1 MIADGKDEEICFAK
15 KKHSKNIT
23 YLLLSLPFLLLK
35 NTQNRTGGNYK
46 LDRKMFT
53 VKSKYFI
60 LKFHLSLKLATL
72 FCTVLINHKGIITA
86 VLFGYSTDSFSYK
99 L

>member
-1 MIADGKDEEICFAK
+1 MNGMKCNLIADGKDEEICCFAK
-15 KKHSKNIT
+15 KKHSKKIT

-53 VKSKYFI
+53 VKSNYFI
-60 LKFHLSLKLATL
+60 LKFRLTLK
-72 FCTVLINHKGIITA
+72 ITTRSF
-86 VLFGYSTDSFSYK
+86 LYSVNN
-99 L
+99 